1 MRKFVT
7 PMFMV
12 AMLFSLTVFGQN
24 RFDRLATIDAMPE
37 DVGGFGNFVAGVDL
51 DNDGLLE
58 IYTVN
63 DDWFDQVG
71 LDLVPRIY
79 KYEDGPN
86 GWELVW
92 STRLPLEFQNTWP
105 ALAAGD
111 LDNDGKAEIIWT
123 PTNNTGG
130 GLQPNPERI
139 VVFET
144 PGDGSNGMGVDNGD
158 GTWRPNASWTIASVN
173 NANIRPF
180 KIVIADIDSDGVDEV
195 VASCRAGDGIQIYS
209 VDNVPDAADSSD
221 VWTLEF
227 SGVAGTHYDLAV
239 IGNTVYGIQ
248 DNGNVTSV
256 SWDGTAYVIG
266 ATQAGIAG
274 GGAWNSAQVV
284 DVDGD
289 TNPEIIL
296 ASWSTASNNV
306 YLMQQSGD
314 TLLSYLIK
322 DVPAEAGR
330 LYGGAAGDIDGDGM
344 LDFGFG
350 TRGSSPNGAI
360 FRLEYQGGDVTDEA
374 NWALQMVDAGVSDA
388 QQYDLAG
395 MADLTGDGKDEFLYS
410 GTPRGLGLG
419 TPPQPVVILSEV
431 NMNAPVVDAVVDVP
445 NDQGRQVWVVWQGS
459 ADDMGGMRFS
469 ADLNGN
475 NQPTPIATTGHGR
488 ATFTLSE
495 NGDALHY
502 MLESYNIDDVTAS
515 HIHVGEPGVN
525 GGVTAFL
532 YSGTPAGPVNGVLS
546 SGVIT
551 EADLLGAFAGD
562 FAGFVDALM
571 SGGLYVNVHTSAN
584 PGGEIRG
591 QIMTDPLTAAP
602 MAPTGFTIE
611 KYVVWRIDGGS
622 LPVQVAEVQAIQSSH
637 YAAVVPTL
645 GDGEEYVSTY
655 VVSSHTANALVNWK
669 SFPKDGVSEDNLAPS
684 APGNAMVSATQG
696 TVNLTWEESVD
707 ADFDYFSVYRSDNP
721 DALGSLVGN
730 TTGIDFVEENVPNGD
745 WYYQISATD
754 FNGNEGDY
762 TVASIVVGIGDDNNL
777 PNEFSLEQNYPN
789 PFNPSTSI
797 EFALPQT
804 VDVSLKIYNIRG
816 QLVKTLVDGSKSAGR
831 YSLTWDGT
839 DNFGSRVAS
848 GTYIYSIKAGEFVN
862 NKKMVLLK

>member
-7 PMFMV
+7 PILMV

-51 DNDGLLE
+51 DDDGLLE

-63 DDWFDQVG
+63 DDWYDQVG

-79 KYEDGPN
+79 KYEDGPD
-86 GWELVW
+86 GWDLVW

-158 GTWRPNASWTIASVN
+158 GTWRPNASWTIASTN

-180 KIVIADIDSDGVDEV
+180 KIVITDIDSDGVDEI

-314 TLLSYLIK
+314 TLLSYMIK

-350 TRGSSPNGAI
+350 TRGSTPNAAI

-395 MADLTGDGKDEFLYS
+395 MADLTGDGKDEIS
-410 GTPRGLGLG
+410 RTPPER
-419 TPPQPVVILSEV
+419 PPQPGSEV
-431 NMNAPVVDAVVDVP
+431 NMNAPAP
-445 NDQGRQVWVVWQGS
+445 AGCYQGLRSKFVQMNAPIVQRSLQWRQS
-459 ADDMGGMRFS
+459 TER
-469 ADLNGN
+469 N
-475 NQPTPIATTGHGR
+475 PGHGR

-502 MLESYNIDDVTAS
+502 MLEGDVTAS
-515 HIHVGEPGVN
+515 HIHVGEPDDDM
-525 GGVTAFL
+525 
-532 YSGTPAGPVNGVLS
+532 PP
-546 SGVIT
+546 
-551 EADLLGAFAGD
+551 
-562 FAGFVDALM
+562 
-571 SGGLYVNVHTSAN
+571 
-584 PGGEIRG
+584 P
-591 QIMTDPLTAAP
+591 
-602 MAPTGFTIE
+602 PTG
-611 KYVVWRIDGGS
+611 
-622 LPVQVAEVQAIQSSH
+622 
-637 YAAVVPTL
+637 
-645 GDGEEYVSTY
+645 
-655 VVSSHTANALVNWK
+655 
-669 SFPKDGVSEDNLAPS
+669 
-684 APGNAMVSATQG
+684 
-696 TVNLTWEESVD
+696 
-707 ADFDYFSVYRSDNP
+707 
-721 DALGSLVGN
+721 
-730 TTGIDFVEENVPNGD
+730 
-745 WYYQISATD
+745 
-754 FNGNEGDY
+754 
-762 TVASIVVGIGDDNNL
+762 
-777 PNEFSLEQNYPN
+777 
-789 PFNPSTSI
+789 
-797 EFALPQT
+797 
-804 VDVSLKIYNIRG
+804 
-816 QLVKTLVDGSKSAGR
+816 
-831 YSLTWDGT
+831 
-839 DNFGSRVAS
+839 S
-848 GTYIYSIKAGEFVN
+848 G
-862 NKKMVLLK
+862 

>member
-1 MRKFVT
+1 
-7 PMFMV
+7 MV

-51 DNDGLLE
+51 DDDGLLE

-63 DDWFDQVG
+63 DDWYDQVG

-79 KYEDGPN
+79 KYEDGPD
-86 GWELVW
+86 GWDLVW

-105 ALAAGD
+105 GLAAAD
-111 LDNDGKAEIIWT
+111 LDNDGKGEIVWT
-123 PTNNTGG
+123 PTNNTGS

-158 GTWRPNASWTIASVN
+158 GTWRPNASWTITATP

-180 KIVIADIDSDGVDEV
+180 KIVIADVDSDGVDEI

-314 TLLSYLIK
+314 TLLSYMIK

-350 TRGSSPNGAI
+350 TRGSTPNAAI

-410 GTPRGLGLG
+410 GTPRGLSLG

-431 NMNAPVVDAVVDVP
+431 DMNAPIVQAVADVP
-445 NDQGRQVWVVWQGS
+445 NDQGRQVWVVWEGA
-459 ADDMGGMRFS
+459 ADDMPPPPTGS
-469 ADLNGN
+469 VVPVLVNDAD
-475 NQPTPIATTGHGR
+475 
-488 ATFTLSE
+488 
-495 NGDALHY
+495 
-502 MLESYNIDDVTAS
+502 MLVDFPEMV
-515 HIHVGEPGVN
+515 VN
-525 GGVTAFL
+525 GYILKPQLATENTA
-532 YSGTPAGPVNGVLS
+532 
-546 SGVIT
+546 
-551 EADLLGAFAGD
+551 
-562 FAGFVDALM
+562 
-571 SGGLYVNVHTSAN
+571 TSAVISN
-584 PGGEIRG
+584 
-591 QIMTDPLTAAP
+591 
-602 MAPTGFTIE
+602 
-611 KYVVWRIDGGS
+611 YVVWRLDGEG
-622 LPVQVAEVQAIQSSH
+622 LPVQVNSTVAIQSH
-637 YAAVVPTL
+637 FYAAVVPTL
-645 GDGEEYVSTY
+645 GDGEEWVSTY
-655 VVSSHTANALVNWK
+655 VVSAHTADPLTNWK

-721 DALGSLVGN
+721 DALGSLVGT
-730 TTGIDFVEENVPNGD
+730 TTGIEFVEENVPNGD

-816 QLVKTLVDGSKSAGR
+816 QLVKTLVDGSKAAGR